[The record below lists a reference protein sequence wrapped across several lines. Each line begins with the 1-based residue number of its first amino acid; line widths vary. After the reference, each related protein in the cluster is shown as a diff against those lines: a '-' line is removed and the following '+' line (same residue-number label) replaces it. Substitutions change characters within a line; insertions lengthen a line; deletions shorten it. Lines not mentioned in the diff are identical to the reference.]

1 MWPAC
6 FKTDTEAV
14 IPLGLEY
21 VSRLLMDNL
30 RAHFSEQSHFSFKQ
44 SLCFLT
50 FLQAG
55 NLISI
60 LLHQAPQ
67 FRGHTRPQHFPLQK
81 YYTAWSQ
88 LPEPLPFKPSPN
100 PLKNPAPSSP
110 ILTRLHFL
118 LFKLDDFK
126 VKCFQ
131 SNSNILISSLDYCS
145 ATSARMAPNS
155 WRLYQVCVS
164 ASALRLPGVKASIQP
179 CRLMMPSTEVQI
191 SNHFTRPS

>member
-1 MWPAC
+1 MNKVISHSNKARVFWPF
-6 FKTDTEAV
+6 FKLVTWFPFCCIKLLNSGAT
-14 IPLGLEY
+14 PGL
-21 VSRLLMDNL
+21 STFHCRNTTL
-30 RAHFSEQSHFSFKQ
+30 R
-44 SLCFLT
+44 
-50 FLQAG
+50 
-55 NLISI
+55 N
-60 LLHQAPQ
+60 P
-67 FRGHTRPQHFPLQK
+67 P
-81 YYTAWSQ
+81 AWSQ

-145 ATSARMAPNS
+145 ATSAKMAPNS

-164 ASALRLPGVKASIQP
+164 ASALRLPGVKASTQP